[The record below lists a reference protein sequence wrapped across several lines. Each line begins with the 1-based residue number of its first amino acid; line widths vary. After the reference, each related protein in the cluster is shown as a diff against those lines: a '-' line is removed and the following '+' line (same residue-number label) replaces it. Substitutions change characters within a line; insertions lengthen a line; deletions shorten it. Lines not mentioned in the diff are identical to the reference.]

1 MASRVLPLLFIL
13 IIVVFGLDATAAP
26 PSGPSA
32 AAALVDPYT
41 VGGVDVDVT
50 AASATA
56 AKDQAI
62 AQGSRQAFQTLI
74 ERLTAPKDRARLPKV
89 DGVDYVSDYAIDQE
103 RASRVRYIAA
113 LTVHFNAGAVRKLLR
128 ANNIAII
135 ERTVHPIVVLPVFR
149 SGGKSVLWE
158 DPNPWRT
165 QWSQAG
171 TASVVALFVPGDAQQ
186 ISTDQALAGDGTALG
201 ALGGRYHTADVLVL
215 VAEVSGDG
223 HKVDVSAI
231 VAPGAVKPPFDTLN
245 YTAKGGETPDQLLA
259 RAARDVARAIDAQ
272 FRQAVET
279 DVPQGASDDSLWA
292 LVSITGLDDWVGIRE
307 RLGRGGGVV
316 RSWELLSLTRTEAAV
331 VLHVGTDMDQVKAAL
346 AQAGLELAQGEGYL
360 TLRTLPP
367 RR

>member
-1 MASRVLPLLFIL
+1 
-13 IIVVFGLDATAAP
+13 
-26 PSGPSA
+26 
-32 AAALVDPYT
+32 
-41 VGGVDVDVT
+41 
-50 AASATA
+50 
-56 AKDQAI
+56 
-62 AQGSRQAFQTLI
+62 
-74 ERLTAPKDRARLPKV
+74 
-89 DGVDYVSDYAIDQE
+89 
-103 RASRVRYIAA
+103 
-113 LTVHFNAGAVRKLLR
+113 
-128 ANNIAII
+128 
-135 ERTVHPIVVLPVFR
+135 
-149 SGGKSVLWE
+149 
-158 DPNPWRT
+158 
-165 QWSQAG
+165 
-171 TASVVALFVPGDAQQ
+171 VVALFVPGDAQQ

-292 LVSITGLDDWVGIRE
+292 LVSITGLDDWVGIRD

-346 AQAGLELAQGEGYL
+346 AQAGLELAQGEGYW